1 MNVSIKELEK
11 RTQEVES
18 SARFLSGWHLKFVAL
33 VAFCWSLFQLWYAS
47 PLPFIFEFGVFIDVP
62 ARALHLGFAL
72 FLVFLT
78 YPYKKQDRDK
88 NFGIFS
94 FLLSL
99 IGFFCTLYI
108 FFGYEGLVNRN
119 GILLKN
125 NFSIL
130 GNSFI
135 FPTELIIGLIGI
147 ILLLEATRRS
157 IGLPLVVVASIFYL
171 YSYHP

>member
-1 MNVSIKELEK
+1 MVAL
-11 RTQEVES
+11 RVRRHDLLP
-18 SARFLSGWHLKFVAL
+18 RFLSKSLPARLECGVEGRVARVQA
-33 VAFCWSLFQLWYAS
+33 VAERAARAGFELSDERGLGRGERKCRLLRFFGSLFGL
-47 PLPFIFEFGVFIDVP
+47 
-62 ARALHLGFAL
+62 AL

-88 NFGIFS
+88 NFGVFS

-147 ILLLEATRRS
+147 ILSL
-157 IGLPLVVVASIFYL
+157 IHI
-171 YSYHP
+171 